1 MAAVV
6 EIIAI
11 LERSVITK
19 EALETTRLGKY
30 VNELRRKTSNELL
43 ARRAKDLVRRWRVMI
58 QENNTAGSSTMC
70 PHIPTAMHH
79 TNGTN
84 LLLHQV
90 SPGLRSNASPILP
103 QFGSATGRCYSPT
116 FASGGDAANNFIPGY
131 SHSPVKSFHTGDSC
145 LSSSLHFNESS
156 SISNSS
162 TSPKSHPLAP
172 QVKLRS
178 GSSNADLGHQFH
190 PSILVNMDSVPKTHA
205 SNKRLRKDSP
215 SPEDISTKKVTRP
228 NGQVVKGY
236 DFMKACMPA
245 QPDIHGDGSRDS
257 ISGLSQGSSSCEVIP
272 PPHNKVPIVDLMF
285 EMTPAAVTTTV
296 TTATTT
302 TVATMVT
309 SSTTSAPD
317 PFTRPSIC
325 STFIVTDTTTSAHN
339 TTTNT
344 AAPSTA
350 LIGTTTV
357 TTTVCSTTITGT
369 VIGSNATPIPPKT
382 RRKKPTKLRR
392 LSASA
397 SVTQATS
404 VGDILKEKIAS
415 KARTPKVKTTQELVA
430 SVQAKTGGAS
440 GNLPEDKLYNVNVP
454 SFENKPS
461 LAKCILMSR
470 GTPTDALEIS
480 RNKTEHIAKFLQSQS
495 DFHPMQEDPSILS
508 LEELEELRLQKHLG
522 SLPGSSGG
530 DNYNS
535 SPAEVSSLSKLSKD
549 ILRQS
554 SSSKDSQSASAV
566 VMNIQDR
573 TVEDIL
579 AKLPPIDVDAIC
591 WDESMTGGS
600 DLEGPVVKEVTEEII
615 GKLRTEHIESLNGNV
630 NEAASYEDSDN
641 FCEWHEMVSKK
652 SYQGEFLHILPY
664 VVID

>member
-1 MAAVV
+1 
-6 EIIAI
+6 
-11 LERSVITK
+11 
-19 EALETTRLGKY
+19 
-30 VNELRRKTSNELL
+30 
-43 ARRAKDLVRRWRVMI
+43 
-58 QENNTAGSSTMC
+58 MC
-70 PHIPTAMHH
+70 THIPTAMHH

-90 SPGLRSNASPILP
+90 SPGLRSNVSPILP

-131 SHSPVKSFHTGDSC
+131 PHSPVKSFHTGDSC

-205 SNKRLRKDSP
+205 SNKRLRKGSP
-215 SPEDISTKKVTRP
+215 SLEDISTKKVTRP

-272 PPHNKVPIVDLMF
+272 PPHNKVPIMDLMF
-285 EMTPAAVTTTV
+285 EMTPAAVRTTVTTTV
-296 TTATTT
+296 TTAATT
-302 TVATMVT
+302 TVATTVT
-309 SSTTSAPD
+309 SSTTAAPD

-325 STFIVTDTTTSAHN
+325 STFIVTDTTTPAHST

-344 AAPSTA
+344 AAASTA

-357 TTTVCSTTITGT
+357 TTAVCSTTITGT

-440 GNLPEDKLYNVNVP
+440 GNLPEDKLCNVNVP

-461 LAKCILMSR
+461 LAKCVLMSR

-495 DFHPMQEDPSILS
+495 DFHPMQEDPSIIPLG
-508 LEELEELRLQKHLG
+508 EIEELRLQKHLG

-566 VMNIQDR
+566 AMNIQDR

-579 AKLPPIDVDAIC
+579 AQLPPVDVDAIC
-591 WDESMTGGS
+591 WDESVTEGS

-615 GKLRTEHIESLNGNV
+615 RKLHTEHIESLNGNA
-630 NEAASYEDSDN
+630 NEAASYEESDN

>member
-1 MAAVV
+1 
-6 EIIAI
+6 
-11 LERSVITK
+11 
-19 EALETTRLGKY
+19 
-30 VNELRRKTSNELL
+30 
-43 ARRAKDLVRRWRVMI
+43 
-58 QENNTAGSSTMC
+58 MC
-70 PHIPTAMHH
+70 THIPSAMHH

-90 SPGLRSNASPILP
+90 SPGLRSNVSPVLP
-103 QFGSATGRCYSPT
+103 QFGSATVRCYSPT
-116 FASGGDAANNFIPGY
+116 SASGGDAANNFIPGY
-131 SHSPVKSFHTGDSC
+131 PHSPVKSFHTGDSC

-178 GSSNADLGHQFH
+178 GSSNTDLGHQFH

-205 SNKRLRKDSP
+205 SNKRLRKASP

-228 NGQVVKGY
+228 NGQVVKGF
-236 DFMKACMPA
+236 DFMKACKQA

-272 PPHNKVPIVDLMF
+272 PHNKVPIMDLMF
-285 EMTPAAVTTTV
+285 EMTPAAVTTAV

-302 TVATMVT
+302 TVATTVT
-309 SSTTSAPD
+309 SSTTVAPD

-325 STFIVTDTTTSAHN
+325 STFIVTDTASSAHN
-339 TTTNT
+339 TTTTNT
-344 AAPSTA
+344 AAASTA

-357 TTTVCSTTITGT
+357 TTAVCSTTITGT
-369 VIGSNATPIPPKT
+369 VIGSNATPVPPKT

-392 LSASA
+392 VSASA
-397 SVTQATS
+397 SVTQTTS

-440 GNLPEDKLYNVNVP
+440 GNLPEDKLCNVNVP

-495 DFHPMQEDPSILS
+495 ELHPMQEDPSIIPLGDM
-508 LEELEELRLQKHLG
+508 EELRLQKHMG

-549 ILRQS
+549 ILQQS
-554 SSSKDSQSASAV
+554 SSSKDSQSASGV
-566 VMNIQDR
+566 VMNIHDR

-579 AKLPPIDVDAIC
+579 AQLPPIDVDAIC
-591 WDESMTGGS
+591 WDESVI
-600 DLEGPVVKEVTEEII
+600 EGPVVKEVTEEII
-615 GKLRTEHIESLNGNV
+615 EKLHTEHIESLNGNV
-630 NEAASYEDSDN
+630 NEAASCEDSDN

>member
-1 MAAVV
+1 MY
-6 EIIAI
+6 
-11 LERSVITK
+11 T
-19 EALETTRLGKY
+19 
-30 VNELRRKTSNELL
+30 
-43 ARRAKDLVRRWRVMI
+43 
-58 QENNTAGSSTMC
+58 
-70 PHIPTAMHH
+70 HIPSAMHH

-90 SPGLRSNASPILP
+90 SPGLRSNVSPVLP

-116 FASGGDAANNFIPGY
+116 ATSGGTTTNNFIPGY
-131 SHSPVKSFHTGDSC
+131 PHSPVKSFHTGDSC

-178 GSSNADLGHQFH
+178 GSANTDLSYQFH

-205 SNKRLRKDSP
+205 SNKRLRKESP
-215 SPEDISTKKVTRP
+215 CPEDIPTKKVTRP
-228 NGQVVKGY
+228 NGQVVKGF
-236 DFMKACMPA
+236 DFMKACMPL
-245 QPDIHGDGSRDS
+245 QPDVHGDGSRDS
-257 ISGLSQGSSSCEVIP
+257 VSGLSQGSSSCEVIP
-272 PPHNKVPIVDLMF
+272 QHNKVPMTDLMF

-302 TVATMVT
+302 TVATTVT
-309 SSTTSAPD
+309 STTAPPD

-325 STFIVTDTTTSAHN
+325 SACIVTDTTTSAHN
-339 TTTNT
+339 ATTTDSS
-344 AAPSTA
+344 AASAVSMDST
-350 LIGTTTV
+350 IV
-357 TTTVCSTTITGT
+357 TTAICSTTITGT
-369 VIGSNATPIPPKT
+369 AVGSNTTPVPPSKT
-382 RRKKPTKLRR
+382 RRKKPMKLRR
-392 LSASA
+392 VSASA
-397 SVTQATS
+397 SVAQSTS

-430 SVQAKTGGAS
+430 SVQAKTGGTS
-440 GNLPEDKLYNVNVP
+440 GNFPEDKLCNVNVP
-454 SFENKPS
+454 SFETKPS

-495 DFHPMQEDPSILS
+495 ELHPIQEDPSMEPLG
-508 LEELEELRLQKHLG
+508 EMEDLRLQKHLG
-522 SLPGSSGG
+522 CLPGSSGG

-549 ILRQS
+549 IHQQS

-566 VMNIQDR
+566 VMNVQDR

-579 AKLPPIDVDAIC
+579 AQLPPIDVDAIC
-591 WDESMTGGS
+591 WDESVT
-600 DLEGPVVKEVTEEII
+600 EGAAVESPVVKEVTEEII
-615 GKLRTEHIESLNGNV
+615 EKLHTQHMESLNGSV
-630 NEAASYEDSDN
+630 NEAPSSEHSDN
-641 FCEWHEMVSKK
+641 FCEWHEVVSKR